1 MRLRDI
7 KSIIDKYN
15 NSLKIQLENIPN
27 DSSNYRLKEIR
38 IFQQA
43 LKAIEKT
50 ELFKSD
56 IEEIK
61 KTEALILSTDISIVL
76 SRVEASKVNTKIS
89 NLITK
94 LINFS
99 EGISYVLPEQS
110 ENSISIKLPKTNN
123 LKELIETS
131 NRLDKIFNQL
141 LSNKYIDEKVD
152 LQNFDTGSEW
162 IEIVFGTVTGLWIFT
177 KIVHAVILI
186 ERELLKNK
194 DLKENIKLKAITNS
208 AYENILKQMEELTIH
223 DVEIIKN
230 KEINEIMNKLETSK
244 EKDNEYY
251 ERIKFSIDETRKLI
265 NKGMQFFPSSVATQD
280 VKDTLPDFTKDL
292 EHMIPN
298 IEQIENKNN

>member
-15 NSLKIQLENIPN
+15 NSLKIQVENIPN

>member
-15 NSLKIQLENIPN
+15 NSLKLQLENIPN
-27 DSSNYRLKEIR
+27 DGSNHRIKEIR
-38 IFQQA
+38 MFQKA

-50 ELFKSD
+50 ELFKND

-61 KTEALILSTDISIVL
+61 KTEALIFSTDLSIVL
-76 SRVEASKVNTKIS
+76 PRTETSRVIPKIS
-89 NLITK
+89 NLVTK
-94 LINFS
+94 LVNFS

-141 LSNKYIDEKVD
+141 LSNSYVNEKVD

-162 IEIVFGTVTGLWIFT
+162 IEIAFKTATGLWMFT

-194 DLKENIKLKAITNS
+194 DLKENIRLKTITNNG
-208 AYENILKQMEELTIH
+208 YENMLKQLDELTKH
-223 DVEIIKN
+223 DIEIIKN
-230 KEINEIMNKLETSK
+230 KEIEEIMNKVGASK

-265 NKGMQFFPSSVATQD
+265 DKGMQFFPSSVATQD

-298 IEQIENKNN
+298 IGQIENKNN